1 MTHYEQELLWLL
13 DTCPVPSQDMST
25 DDVLRFITDYYE
37 WWTNVQETLDELY
50 EIEEPESV

>member
-25 DDVLRFITDYYE
+25 DDVLRFLTDYYE